1 MNIHQHPLEDSMRT
15 QSLSGVT
22 LQTLKNYRT
31 AATQAVVAYRL
42 GSHRV
47 VDLVNGALQNNL
59 YPRTAKVAP
68 RTTDRLDEV
77 RGNVSEIVV
86 KGIDVVAERTEQ
98 AIEFGANTAAEQ
110 VNKVAAFA
118 AGIENETVAQGLQAA
133 ARLTM
138 PGAQVALAVSGKL
151 AEGAHALADAAG
163 ARTVRKAI
171 RKTATGAKRQA
182 ATSRRKAAPMARKA
196 EATVKTAKRRVTRVA
211 KAVEAEVA
219 KTPRR
224 ARAAKKAIVE
234 AATA

>member
-1 MNIHQHPLEDSMRT
+1 MRT

-22 LQTLKNYRT
+22 LQTLNNYRT

-47 VDLVNGALQNNL
+47 VDMVNGALQNNL

-68 RTTDRLDEV
+68 RATDRLDEV

-98 AIEFGANTAAEQ
+98 AIDFGATTAAEQ

-151 AEGAHALADAAG
+151 AEGANALADAAG
-163 ARTVRKAI
+163 ARTVRKAV
-171 RKTATGAKRQA
+171 RKATAGAKRQVA
-182 ATSRRKAAPMARKA
+182 STRRKAAPTARKV
-196 EATVKTAKRRVTRVA
+196 EAAVKTVKRRVTRVA

-224 ARAAKKAIVE
+224 ARAAKKAIAE
-234 AATA
+234 AAAA

>member
-1 MNIHQHPLEDSMRT
+1 MRT
-15 QSLSGVT
+15 QTLSGVT

-47 VDLVNGALQNNL
+47 VDLVNGALQNNV

-98 AIEFGANTAAEQ
+98 AIDFGAATAAEQ

-118 AGIENETVAQGLQAA
+118 AGVENETVAQGLQAA

-151 AEGAHALADAAG
+151 AEGASALADAAG

-171 RKTATGAKRQA
+171 RKTVAGARRQGA
-182 ATSRRKAAPMARKA
+182 ATRRKAAPMARKA
-196 EATVKTAKRRVTRVA
+196 EAAVKTVKRRVTKVA

-234 AATA
+234 AAAA